1 MKPRPAYQEIAT
13 LIVAI
18 KNCQK
23 VGNEEWEHR
32 HSERLHYIQRNC
44 LPNGSGFDTECTID
58 IHRSNNKKIIIGS
71 AYHPMN
77 DNGYYMDWIHFEVIV
92 TPSFQGCDVQVK
104 GPFSR
109 HNAMD
114 LKNYIT
120 ETFEESL
127 MEIVI

>member
-23 VGNEEWEHR
+23 VGNEELEHR

-44 LPNGSGFDTECTID
+44 LPSGSGFDTGCTID

-71 AYHPMN
+71 AYHPLN
-77 DNGYYMDWIHFEVIV
+77 WIHFEVIV

-104 GPFSR
+104 EPFSR